1 MQIKCI
7 IIDDE
12 FPARELLQNFIGK
25 LSHLKLLGSYSSP
38 LDAISVIQKGEVDLV
53 FLDIQM
59 PDISGV
65 DFIKT
70 LSYRPL
76 IVFTTASLE
85 YAIEGYAL
93 DVLDYLVKPFTF
105 ERFVLSVNKASNRL
119 SLQQNNQAH
128 SVEKVKEPIDKN
140 DFIMVKSDHKLYRVM
155 YKSILYIEGLREYVT
170 FYCSDNNKYVA
181 LYALKSLEESLK
193 DEGFLRVH
201 RSYIINKSKVVA
213 LYGNQL
219 KIEGVKEYIPIGKN
233 YRDLVKALLVG
244 V

>member
-38 LDAISVIQKGEVDLV
+38 LDAISIIQEGEVDLIY
-53 FLDIQM
+53 LDIQM

-70 LSYRPL
+70 LNHRPL

-93 DVLDYLVKPFTF
+93 DVLDYLVKPFSF
-105 ERFVLSVNKASNRL
+105 ERFVLSVNKASSRL
-119 SLQQNNQAH
+119 SLQQNTVAKAPEV
-128 SVEKVKEPIDKN
+128 VEKN
-140 DFIMVKSDHKLYRVM
+140 QFIMVKSGHKLYRVM
-155 YKSILYIEGLREYVT
+155 YNSINYIEGLREYVT
-170 FYCSDNNKYVA
+170 FYCADKKYVA
-181 LYALKSLEESLK
+181 LYSLKSLEETLK
-193 DEGFLRVH
+193 TEGFLRVH
-201 RSYIINKSKVVA
+201 RSYIINKSKVIA

-219 KIEGVKEYIPIGKN
+219 KIEGVDEYIPIGKN
-233 YRDLVKALLVG
+233 YRDLVKSLLVG
-244 V
+244 I